1 MVPGAVSETPRVPSG
16 FRSAPEPAARD
27 FDSTHDG
34 EPVLRIDRVGPGGG
48 VPSDNAF
55 GVALVSLWQRVLEGG
70 GQVGFGVPVVRPEV
84 AARAAGLVD
93 EIRTGRVIA
102 MAANRSH
109 RLIGAALLRPGRG
122 SADHTG
128 HLELI
133 LVDPAHARAGIGAQL
148 LTEALRLARDRALVA
163 VDLDA
168 ADDPGLNAFFARF
181 GFERWGRRPGWIRTG
196 TTKSLDEI
204 VWGVTL

>member
-1 MVPGAVSETPRVPSG
+1 
-16 FRSAPEPAARD
+16 
-27 FDSTHDG
+27 
-34 EPVLRIDRVGPGGG
+34 

-102 MAANRSH
+102 VAANRSH
-109 RLIGAALLRPGRG
+109 RLIGAGLLRPGRG

-133 LVDPAHARAGIGAQL
+133 LVDPAHARTGIGAQL
-148 LTEALRLARDRALVA
+148 LTEVLRLARDRALVA

-181 GFERWGRRPGWIRTG
+181 GFERWGLRPGWIRTG
-196 TTKSLDEI
+196 TDANLDEI
-204 VWGVTL
+204 VWGVML